1 VRDRV
6 PLLAG
11 LALLAVAFVIGA
23 YEMADGFRERNR
35 EDADVIVV
43 TGSAKQRI
51 VSDYLIWN
59 LSVSTQQPSAS
70 KAAEQ
75 LAGWT
80 STIRSFLLNGGVT
93 PDELTVQ
100 PISTA
105 TLTRSGRVVGYRLSR
120 RFEVRSARVR
130 EITDVADKTSELFAE
145 GIPLA
150 AQAPQYVYTKLSSL
164 RPRLLAAAT
173 KDAQGRARVIVEA
186 TGAELGKLRGV
197 DVGVFQVTTP
207 NSTEVEDYGVYD
219 TSTLQK
225 DVTAVVNATF
235 ALE

>member
-1 VRDRV
+1 MRERV

-11 LALLAVAFVIGA
+11 LTLLAVGIVIGSFA
-23 YEMADGFRERNR
+23 IADGFRDRTP
-35 EDADVIVV
+35 DADVISV

-51 VSDYLIWN
+51 VADYLVWN
-59 LSVSTQQPSAS
+59 LSVSSQQTSAS
-70 KAAEQ
+70 GAAKQ
-75 LAGWT
+75 LSGWT
-80 STIRSFLLNGGVT
+80 STIRSFLRSGGVEAG
-93 PDELTVQ
+93 ELTVQ
-100 PISTA
+100 PISTG

-130 EITDVADKTSELFAE
+130 EVYDIAGKTATLLAQ

-150 AQAPQYVYTKLSSL
+150 AQAPQYVYTKLSTL
-164 RPRLLAAAT
+164 RPRLLAEAT
-173 KDAQGRARVIVEA
+173 KDAQNRARVIVEA
-186 TGAELGKLRGV
+186 TGADLGKLRGV

-219 TSTLQK
+219 TSTLEK

-235 ALE
+235 ALK